1 MGFPADGVAAVGDVT
16 DYVPCDEV
24 PKLLSRTAQ
33 RDLQE
38 TLHGPLQAPKIQ
50 RELLQKIYQ
59 ALRGPD
65 ACREARRRAAGVP

>member
-1 MGFPADGVAAVGDVT
+1 MGFPADGVAVVGDVT

-24 PKLLSRTAQ
+24 PKLSGHTAQ

-38 TLHGPLQAPKIQ
+38 TLHGPLQALNIQ
-50 RELLQKIYQ
+50 RELLQEICQ